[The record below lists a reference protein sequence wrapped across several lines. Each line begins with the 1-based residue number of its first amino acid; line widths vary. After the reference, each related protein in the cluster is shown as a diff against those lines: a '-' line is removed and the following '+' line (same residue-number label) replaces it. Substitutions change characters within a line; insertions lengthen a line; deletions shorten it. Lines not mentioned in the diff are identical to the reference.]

1 MVKPIH
7 AVTSIK
13 QNTRMVKP
21 IHAVTSIKQ
30 DTRMVKP
37 IHAVTSIKPGR
48 QVTKQLQEHNIIVFY
63 RKTKQNID
71 RQKYIGRS

>member
-1 MVKPIH
+1 
-7 AVTSIK
+7 
-13 QNTRMVKP
+13 MVKP